1 MITTRRG
8 RAKKRRAEEEEP
20 DDDPTEALV
29 RTTAALKDAHAAA
42 RKAEKQTLAKETE
55 AASLKAE
62 RDALATR
69 CAFLESESAD
79 AQRAV
84 QSAQA
89 EKTAAA
95 AASQLELE
103 KANQARRKAEA
114 KQQADRGS
122 LDAALCRVA
131 ALKRDLE
138 IAEAKA
144 QDIPEPPPAFRF
156 CPTLSVKPPRKTG
169 EERRTPCLKL
179 LLRGPTSPKTGLLRR
194 DSGPRLIN
202 LKGRPAARLLREKKC
217 APWRLKL
224 KF

>member
-1 MITTRRG
+1 MDSDDSDT
-8 RAKKRRAEEEEP
+8 AKAKAKAE
-20 DDDPTEALV
+20 
-29 RTTAALKDAHAAA
+29 RKAA

-55 AASLKAE
+55 AAALKAE

-79 AQRAV
+79 AQKAV
-84 QSAQA
+84 ASAQA

-95 AASQLELE
+95 GAAQLELE

-144 QDIPEPPPAFRF
+144 QEIPEPPPA
-156 CPTLSVKPPRKTG
+156 PSGSVLDALEVKPSVEKLAEDAR
-169 EERRTPCLKL
+169 ER
-179 LLRGPTSPKTGLLRR
+179 
-194 DSGPRLIN
+194 
-202 LKGRPAARLLREKKC
+202 
-217 APWRLKL
+217 
-224 KF
+224 